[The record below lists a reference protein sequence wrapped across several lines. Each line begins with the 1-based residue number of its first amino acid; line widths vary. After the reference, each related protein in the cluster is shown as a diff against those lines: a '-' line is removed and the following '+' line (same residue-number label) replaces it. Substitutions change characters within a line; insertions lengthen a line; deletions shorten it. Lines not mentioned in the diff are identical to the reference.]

1 VKSCISGVWTG
12 RDCAALVVGR
22 RENIASGNLVHVL
35 PEYYQPANVWAVY
48 VSRLATSAKIRT
60 TVEFLRHYFQQHY
73 PQHDARTDGSAV
85 GRGD

>member
-1 VKSCISGVWTG
+1 W
-12 RDCAALVVGR
+12 
-22 RENIASGNLVHVL
+22 
-35 PEYYQPANVWAVY
+35 QPANVWAVY

-73 PQHDARTDGSAV
+73 PQHEPTASAV

>member
-1 VKSCISGVWTG
+1 MVKLCISGVLDGQGLRYVHGGTSG
-12 RDCAALVVGR
+12 
-22 RENIASGNLVHVL
+22 ENIASGHLVHVP
-35 PEYYQPANVWAVY
+35 PEFFQPANVRAVY

-73 PQHDARTDGSAV
+73 PQHEPTASAV

>member
-1 VKSCISGVWTG
+1 MVKLCISGVWTG
-12 RDCAALVVGR
+12 RDCAPFVVGR
-22 RENIASGNLVHVL
+22 PGEYRQRHLVQVL
-35 PEYYQPANVWAVY
+35 PDYWQPANVWAVY

-73 PQHDARTDGSAV
+73 PQHEPTASAV